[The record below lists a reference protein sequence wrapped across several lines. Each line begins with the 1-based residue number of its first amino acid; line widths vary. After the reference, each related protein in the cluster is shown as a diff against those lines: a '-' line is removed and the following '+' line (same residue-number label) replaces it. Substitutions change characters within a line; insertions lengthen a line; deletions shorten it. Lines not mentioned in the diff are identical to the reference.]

1 MAGKKKKYDRKVP
14 DIAKLHSVTLIAKHG
29 IEKAEIIAKLTL
41 QKIKAQ
47 RKAAENKYGKV

>member
-14 DIAKLHSVTLIAKHG
+14 DIAKLHSTTLIAKYG
-29 IEKAEIIAKLTL
+29 IDKAEVIAKLTL

-47 RKAAENKYGKV
+47 RKIADNKYGK